1 MCECGLGGGG
11 MDKWQNKSKFQIL
24 LELPFD
30 ISECP
35 GHAMSL
41 PSGWMSPELIL
52 EIVLAL

>member
-1 MCECGLGGGG
+1 

-35 GHAMSL
+35 GHAMSCAPFDSTVFECL
-41 PSGWMSPELIL
+41 QDGW
-52 EIVLAL
+52 ALN